1 MFTGGDKDRRII
13 AHMQAE
19 MRKQADQ
26 WRLAHEAQE
35 DEETTFN
42 SKKWVVRVVLIVV
55 AALALFAGARQVF
68 AQGAEPLRPDAGG
81 PPEPFAEAM
90 IAYRVGLYDLRHGD
104 YDQAVERLSAAIEG
118 IPEEVM
124 ACVPAYQDMYWVLG
138 EAQEAAG
145 LVEEALGSY
154 QQWLVLAGD
163 DAAPWTRVKVQE
175 LEDLLEAMLIADMR
189 A

>member
-42 SKKWVVRVVLIVV
+42 SKKWVVRAVLIVV

-68 AQGAEPLRPDAGG
+68 AQGAEPLRAGADG
-81 PPEPFAEAM
+81 VRRCRACSFARPKIHA
-90 IAYRVGLYDLRHGD
+90 R
-104 YDQAVERLSAAIEG
+104 AVSSPALLSATE
-118 IPEEVM
+118 
-124 ACVPAYQDMYWVLG
+124 
-138 EAQEAAG
+138 
-145 LVEEALGSY
+145 
-154 QQWLVLAGD
+154 
-163 DAAPWTRVKVQE
+163 
-175 LEDLLEAMLIADMR
+175 
-189 A
+189 